1 MKKHISI
8 ILLIIFMLTIALPI
22 YAENKIETEAE
33 SEVNT
38 EITNVKAKVVQ
49 NNGTEEITSEN
60 ETIKKVQKLIVRI
73 LEGEYENEDYEMEY
87 LISKDID
94 NITNNAELNKDEKII
109 VALEE
114 KAGEVISISYIENV
128 EYNYG
133 LYITGFVLV
142 ILLFIISRKRAI
154 IIYLIT
160 IILTGFVIIFTLQ
173 NSWNLIMVSSVLS
186 LVITIILYVSINKIN
201 AETFIMILRAI
212 FAIAVS
218 GILIYLLFDLMHL
231 ESMNIK
237 VTDKFVDIKS
247 LICSATILFSQG
259 IYNSIAISG
268 QYIFYATNKT
278 YKTKS
283 DNIIEGQRSLK
294 L

>member
-1 MKKHISI
+1 MKKYILI
-8 ILLIIFMLTIALPI
+8 ILTIILMITIALPI
-22 YAENKIETEAE
+22 YAENEIETE
-33 SEVNT
+33 VKT
-38 EITNVKAKVVQ
+38 ETINVKAKVVQ
-49 NNGTEEITSEN
+49 DNGTEEIVTEN
-60 ETIKKVQKLIVRI
+60 EPTKKVQKVLVRI
-73 LEGEYENEDYEMEY
+73 LEGEYKNEDYEMKY

-94 NITNNAELNKDEKII
+94 SITNNAELNEDEKII
-109 VALEE
+109 ITIEE
-114 KAGEVISISYIENV
+114 KAGEVINISYIETV
-128 EYNYG
+128 EYNYT
-133 LYITGFVLV
+133 LYIIGIVLV
-142 ILLFIISRKRAI
+142 ILLFLISRKRAI
-154 IIYLIT
+154 IVYLTT
-160 IILTGFVIIFTLQ
+160 IMLSGIVIIFSLQ
-173 NSWNLIMVSSVLS
+173 NGWNLIMVSSILS
-186 LVITIILYVSINKIN
+186 LVITIILYVSINKVN
-201 AETFIMILRAI
+201 AETFLMILRAI

-218 GILIYLLFDLMHL
+218 GVLIYLLFDLMHL

-268 QYIFYATNKT
+268 QYIFYANNKP

>member
-1 MKKHISI
+1 MKKYISI
-8 ILLIIFMLTIALPI
+8 ILAIILIMTIALPI
-22 YAENKIETEAE
+22 YAENE
-33 SEVNT
+33 SEPET
-38 EITNVKAKVVQ
+38 IIVKAKVIQ
-49 NNGTEEITSEN
+49 NNGTEEIVAEN
-60 ETIKKVQKLIVRI
+60 EPTKKVQKVLVRI
-73 LEGEYENEDYEMEY
+73 LEGEYKNEDYEMEY

-94 NITNNAELNKDEKII
+94 NITNNVELNEDEKIVI
-109 VALEE
+109 AIQE
-114 KAGEVISISYIENV
+114 KEGEIINISYIETV
-128 EYNYG
+128 EYNYT
-133 LYITGFVLV
+133 LYIIGFVLV
-142 ILLFIISRKRAI
+142 ILLFFISRKRAI

-160 IILTGFVIIFTLQ
+160 IIVSGFIIIFSLQ
-173 NSWNLIMVSSVLS
+173 NGWNLIMVSSILS

-201 AETFIMILRAI
+201 KETFIMILRAV

>member
-1 MKKHISI
+1 MKKYISI
-8 ILLIIFMLTIALPI
+8 ILLTILMLIITLPI
-22 YAENKIETEAE
+22 YAENEIETE
-33 SEVNT
+33 T
-38 EITNVKAKVVQ
+38 INVKAKVVQ
-49 NNGTEEITSEN
+49 NNGTEEIVTEN
-60 ETIKKVQKLIVRI
+60 EPTKKVQKVLVRI
-73 LEGEYENEDYEMEY
+73 LEGEYENENYEMEY

-94 NITNNAELNKDEKII
+94 NITNNVELNEDEKIVI
-109 VALEE
+109 AIQE
-114 KAGEVISISYIENV
+114 KEGEIINISYIETV
-128 EYNYG
+128 EYNYT
-133 LYITGFVLV
+133 LYIIGFVLV
-142 ILLFIISRKRAI
+142 ILLFFISRKRAI

-160 IILTGFVIIFTLQ
+160 IIVSGFIIIFSLQ
-173 NSWNLIMVSSVLS
+173 NGWNLIMVSSILS
-186 LVITIILYVSINKIN
+186 LLITIILYVSINKIN
-201 AETFIMILRAI
+201 SETFIMILRSI

-218 GILIYLLFDLMHL
+218 AILIYLLFDIMHL

-237 VTDKFVDIKS
+237 VTEKFVDIKS

-268 QYIFYATNKT
+268 QYIFYANNKI

>member
-1 MKKHISI
+1 MKKYISI
-8 ILLIIFMLTIALPI
+8 ILAIILIMTIALPI
-22 YAENKIETEAE
+22 YAENESKAEA
-33 SEVNT
+33 
-38 EITNVKAKVVQ
+38 INVKAKVVQ
-49 NNGTEEITSEN
+49 NNGIEEIITEN
-60 ETIKKVQKLIVRI
+60 EPTKKIQKVLVRI

-94 NITNNAELNKDEKII
+94 NITNNAELNEDEKIVI
-109 VALEE
+109 AIQE
-114 KAGEVISISYIENV
+114 KDGEIINILYIETV
-128 EYNYG
+128 EYNYT
-133 LYITGFVLV
+133 LYIIGIILV
-142 ILLFIISRKRAI
+142 IFLFFISRKRAI

-160 IILTGFVIIFTLQ
+160 IILSGVVIIFSLQ
-173 NSWNLIMVSSVLS
+173 NGWNLIMVSSILS
-186 LVITIILYVSINKIN
+186 LLITIILYVSINKIN
-201 AETFIMILRAI
+201 SETFIMILRSI

-218 GILIYLLFDLMHL
+218 AILIYLLFDIMHL

-237 VTDKFVDIKS
+237 VTEKFVDIKS

-268 QYIFYATNKT
+268 QYIFYANNKI

>member
-1 MKKHISI
+1 MKKYISI
-8 ILLIIFMLTIALPI
+8 ILLTILMLIITLPI
-22 YAENKIETEAE
+22 YAENEIETE
-33 SEVNT
+33 T
-38 EITNVKAKVVQ
+38 INVKAKVVQ
-49 NNGTEEITSEN
+49 NNGTEEIVTEN
-60 ETIKKVQKLIVRI
+60 EPTKKVQKVLVRI
-73 LEGEYENEDYEMEY
+73 LEGEYENENYEMEY

-94 NITNNAELNKDEKII
+94 NITNNVELNEDEKIVI
-109 VALEE
+109 AIQE
-114 KAGEVISISYIENV
+114 KEGEIINISYIETV
-128 EYNYG
+128 EYNYT
-133 LYITGFVLV
+133 LYIIGFVLV
-142 ILLFIISRKRAI
+142 ILLFFISRKRAI

-160 IILTGFVIIFTLQ
+160 IIVSGFIIIFSLQ
-173 NSWNLIMVSSVLS
+173 NGWNLIMVSSILS

-201 AETFIMILRAI
+201 KETFIMILRAV